1 MNPDQDHSAEVIE
14 QRIEFYRLRAS
25 RKARAHYLTAKRHE
39 RSNIALGVPGIIAN
53 TIVGTA
59 IFATIS
65 QQPAT
70 SLQVMAGLLS
80 VSAGVLAA
88 LQTFFKHSE
97 RAEKHRLAASNYSA
111 IFRKLDLLNL
121 RKNLKAD
128 PKPEKNLLSELELII
143 EQLNQLEK
151 ESPDIPDQIY
161 DQAVREQNND
171 KEDV

>member
-1 MNPDQDHSAEVIE
+1 MNTEEEHPIE
-14 QRIEFYRLRAS
+14 GITQKLEYYRLRAN

-111 IFRKLDLLNL
+111 IFRKLDLLSL

-128 PKPEKNLLSELELII
+128 PKLEKNLLSELELII

-151 ESPDIPDQIY
+151 DSPDIPDKIY
-161 DQAVREQNND
+161 DLAVREQKND
-171 KEDV
+171 KDG

>member
-1 MNPDQDHSAEVIE
+1 MNTEEEHPIE
-14 QRIEFYRLRAS
+14 DIAHKLEYYRLRAN

-39 RSNIALGVPGIIAN
+39 KSNITLGVPGIIAN

-65 QQPAT
+65 QQAT
-70 SLQVMAGLLS
+70 LSVQVITGLLS
-80 VSAGVLAA
+80 ISAGVLAA

-111 IFRKLDLLNL
+111 IFRKLDLLKL
-121 RKNLKAD
+121 RTNLKAD
-128 PKPEKNLLSELELII
+128 PKLEKALLFELELII
-143 EQLNQLEK
+143 EQLNQLDK
-151 ESPDIPDQIY
+151 ESPDIPDKIY

-171 KEDV
+171 KEGV